1 MRDPWL
7 LILIGALC
15 VVVPIFISRWE
26 GGRAGKPGGFRDRVQ
41 GAVRSEPAT
50 AYFVAGVRI
59 GIEIAGVI
67 LIGIGLMRMWGVA
80 V

>member
-7 LILIGALC
+7 LIVIGALL
-15 VVVPIFISRWE
+15 VAVPIGISRWE
-26 GGRAGKPGGFRDRVQ
+26 ARRAGKPGGLRDRVQ
-41 GAVRSEPAT
+41 AIVRSEPT
-50 AYFVAGVRI
+50 TMVFIAGVRI

-67 LIGIGLMRMWGVA
+67 LVAIGAMRALGVA